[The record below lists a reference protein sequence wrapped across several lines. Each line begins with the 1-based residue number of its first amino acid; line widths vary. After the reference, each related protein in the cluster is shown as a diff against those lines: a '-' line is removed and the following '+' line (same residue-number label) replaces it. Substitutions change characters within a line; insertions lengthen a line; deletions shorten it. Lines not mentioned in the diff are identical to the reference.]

1 MLSDFPQEPIVF
13 FHQVSWDKSVDLI
26 NFERNRSKTFKG
38 KDRIMAE
45 SRFFDLP
52 KINPDQLSPAVW
64 AYVGDAVYELF
75 IRHQLLT
82 GGPDKTKNLHH
93 KAVSKVRASFQAELV
108 NNLQS
113 FLKEPELEII
123 KRGRNVKSGHIPNGS
138 DPITY
143 RYSTAFEALIG
154 YLYLKEDYSRLMEIL
169 QKTVE
174 LGKRD

>member
-1 MLSDFPQEPIVF
+1 MEDVLIMESHF
-13 FHQVSWDKSVDLI
+13 F
-26 NFERNRSKTFKG
+26 N
-38 KDRIMAE
+38 
-45 SRFFDLP
+45 LP

-64 AYVGDAVYELF
+64 AYIGDAVYELF
-75 IRHQLLT
+75 IRNQLLT

-108 NNLQS
+108 NKIQS
-113 FLKEPELEII
+113 FLKESELEII

-154 YLYLKEDYSRLMEIL
+154 YLYLSEEYSRLMEIL
-169 QKTVE
+169 QKTVD
-174 LGKRD
+174 LGESVQE